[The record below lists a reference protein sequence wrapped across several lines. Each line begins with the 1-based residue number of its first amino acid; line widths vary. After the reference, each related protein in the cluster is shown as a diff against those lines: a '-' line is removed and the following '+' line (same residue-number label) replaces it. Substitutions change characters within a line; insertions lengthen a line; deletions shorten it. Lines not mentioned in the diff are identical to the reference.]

1 MKEISAIPIR
11 KDEYD
16 IVKLINNTALIKA
29 SDNKTGLIN
38 IKTGEIIWKLSNE
51 DFITYSK
58 DYDFYIQIK
67 DSRKATLHDGSILS
81 IYDAKKEKL
90 IVDTWKIADEYN
102 DDFGL
107 FGTML
112 LLLEDSDDKKIHIFD
127 EVALRHSTCS
137 FNVEF
142 DSVEFFHKNRG
153 TYLLVTLNGKK
164 GIYKAENGLII
175 PTEYDKIEK
184 KKDIV
189 IFTKDDKKRFAKANE
204 PEKMSIEFDEIEL
217 KDGRFIHCRSGNTR
231 FVYSWDY
238 KEIYQLLKMD
248 CEDVSVLMDYF
259 ENRIATSC
267 LFAYKNNNKYGLV
280 EGPSVF
286 KTRSEY
292 RTTTENTI
300 LLDAK
305 YDEIKFDGPDMF
317 YLKKDN
323 KYGLYFYYYDM
334 TIVEANYDSIVEL
347 FPCRC
352 FAFYNGEYCD
362 IVSIKNLFSPIVSK
376 CKIVDSFSSSLIF
389 EKNNIYGLLGPS
401 LDYYSNNNSI
411 IDKYSGSNNLNVI
424 DKYSVIDRYSV
435 IDNYDS
441 IKHLDIDDY
450 NGYFELEKNGKKG
463 ISYGS
468 SIIVPLEYDEIKFHT
483 DQETDTTRGVWACD
497 YEKTVYFSLKKAI
510 GDVEL
515 TKSKYCRRR
524 EVVGNRVKFVS
535 DHAFEEIKFFNDI
548 IVLRD
553 KTNCYIY
560 SYNEEK
566 VLKVCPV
573 DTEISM
579 LITKNGKAVYCI
591 SDIYYFY
598 INGKL
603 IENSIENITK
613 NSYNTIEDTE
623 IDNKSE
629 MKDSH
634 PMLVK
639 KIVPLK
645 SDNK

>member
-1 MKEISAIPIR
+1 MKEISTITIK

-67 DSRKATLHDGSILS
+67 DSRRATLHDGSILS
-81 IYDAKKEKL
+81 IYDAKNEKL

-102 DDFGL
+102 DGFGL

-112 LLLEDSDDKKIHIFD
+112 LSLEDSDDKKIHIFD
-127 EVALRHSTCS
+127 EVALRHSTCP
-137 FNVEF
+137 FNVDF
-142 DSVEFFHKNRG
+142 DSVEFFHKNWG

-164 GIYKAENGLII
+164 GIYKAVKGLII
-175 PTEYDKIEK
+175 PAEYDNIEK
-184 KKDIV
+184 EKDIV

-259 ENRIATSC
+259 ENRVATSC

-334 TIVEANYDSIVEL
+334 TIVEANYDNIVEL
-347 FPCRC
+347 FPCRW

-362 IVSIKNLFSPIVSK
+362 IVSIKNLFSPTVSK
-376 CKIVDSFSSSLIF
+376 CKIVESFTSSLIF
-389 EKNNIYGLLGPS
+389 EKNNTYGLLGPS

-411 IDKYSGSNNLNVI
+411 IDKYSGSNKLNVI

-483 DQETDTTRGVWACD
+483 DQETDTTRGVWARD
-497 YEKTVYFSLKKAI
+497 YEKTVYFSLKKSNEGVKLA
-510 GDVEL
+510 
-515 TKSKYCRRR
+515 KSEYCRRR
-524 EVVGNRVKFVS
+524 NVVGNKAKFVS
-535 DHAFEEIKFFNDI
+535 DHTFEEIKFLNNI
-548 IVLRD
+548 MILRD
-553 KTNCYIY
+553 KTNCYIC
-560 SYNEEK
+560 SYDEEET
-566 VLKVCPV
+566 LKVCPA
-573 DTEISM
+573 DTKVSM
-579 LITKNGKAVYCI
+579 FVRNNNALYCI
-591 SDIYYFY
+591 DNIYYFY
-598 INGKL
+598 IDGRLVENFEEDYNENEYDRVSYPSL
-603 IENSIENITK
+603 IKRMGSPK
-613 NSYNTIEDTE
+613 P
-623 IDNKSE
+623 DNK
-629 MKDSH
+629 
-634 PMLVK
+634 
-639 KIVPLK
+639 
-645 SDNK
+645 